1 MMDWIIPVRAWT
13 CCVRLKNASG
23 KIAGCIV
30 PLPGDGFASR
40 SSGRLPKPGW
50 HSSPP
55 PRRDHDLQKMFES
68 SGGSF
73 QLGSSSSIKCA
84 RVGHPHNPNLPRG
97 GCDGQMALLL
107 DPQATFPSLGW
118 QLINSSSSRPCPV
131 EEA

>member
-13 CCVRLKNASG
+13 CCVRPKNASG
-23 KIAGCIV
+23 KTAGCIV
-30 PLPGDGFASR
+30 PLPGDPQAAFPS
-40 SSGRLPKPGW
+40 LGW

-55 PRRDHDLQKMFES
+55 PPRDHVLQKMSES
-68 SGGSF
+68 SEGSF
-73 QLGSSSSIKCA
+73 QLGSSSSVKCA
-84 RVGHPHNPNLPRG
+84 RAGHPRSPNLPRG